1 MTAATKRAG
10 PAAPARIEP
19 SARRSRAVIVAR
31 GPTVGHVGAG
41 GASGVSANVHVV
53 PPSVVLTVPL
63 NVSEN
68 ACHWISMVASCD
80 GGAGGGGGGGVT
92 GDAPI

>member
-10 PAAPARIEP
+10 PATPAGIES
-19 SARRSRAVIVAR
+19 SARRSRAVIVAG

-41 GASGVSANVHVV
+41 RPSGVSAIVHVV
-53 PPSVVLTVPL
+53 PPSVMLTIPL

-68 ACHWISMVASCD
+68 ACHWISTVASCD
-80 GGAGGGGGGGVT
+80 GGGGGRGGGVA